1 MASLLLYSHHPSTS
15 PPHHSS
21 GPRAAAAAALPSPL
35 PSPSLCLHRW
45 SCVALFVIH
54 CQRFHSLTI
63 TARLRGG
70 RRQTD
75 RQTDSG
81 GGCGCASVIRPHSKR
96 KEKKQRPKKIRCGRC
111 TPPAA
116 AAVSGGLES
125 AVKEGGHSAT
135 GRTEQR
141 ATDRQLHRRLLS
153 LACVC
158 RLSTAA
164 EPWLSDR
171 SAAERPPPGQR
182 AARCLSPLDSQA
194 RAGKETGE
202 ARERRRRGGGDG
214 GGAASFSG
222 SKQRDRPSLM
232 ILALGSAPLL
242 RLALCPSASGHSIS
256 HFTVPDSSHGG
267 KRVDAAGRYQRRRS
281 HSHPIPNRFDS
292 IRLAQPSPALPAQPA
307 HQPAAADCRCPVSL
321 LLPPT

>member
-1 MASLLLYSHHPSTS
+1 VLLSSATIRITLRRTRPPLLSLFS
-15 PPHHSS
+15 PPVTPPLPVASS
-21 GPRAAAAAALPSPL
+21 GAPPRAASQSLRPPRPPSVVIGPFPAALLSFCRRSPL
-35 PSPSLCLHRW
+35 CAVLSACTFFFYCACTHGLTAAVFSSSVHITTSSLIRAASRRCRRPPLPPPLPFLVSASLVVCR
-45 SCVALFVIH
+45 VV
-54 CQRFHSLTI
+54 RHSLSTLSFSHHHCEA
-63 TARLRGG
+63 ARRTT
-70 RRQTD
+70 TD

-81 GGCGCASVIRPHSKR
+81 GGCGCASVIRHHSKR

-202 ARERRRRGGGDG
+202 ARERRRRGGGT
-214 GGAASFSG
+214 AAAAP
-222 SKQRDRPSLM
+222 PS
-232 ILALGSAPLL
+232 PD
-242 RLALCPSASGHSIS
+242 PIS
-256 HFTVPDSSHGG
+256 EI
-267 KRVDAAGRYQRRRS
+267 ARRS
-281 HSHPIPNRFDS
+281 
-292 IRLAQPSPALPAQPA
+292 
-307 HQPAAADCRCPVSL
+307 
-321 LLPPT
+321 